1 MEKDELI
8 TEYDSEL
15 HSQREQAKKDTQR
28 NDEIIQALEKELD
41 VLRKKVKYAA
51 MIEMWSA

>member
-8 TEYDSEL
+8 TEYESEL
-15 HSQREQAKKDTQR
+15 HSQREQAKKDTQQ